1 MDRGID
7 LDVIMPILND
17 YTESLINF
25 GPNDSHYNV
34 NKRARDA
41 LINNGMHFNGANEL
55 VLGLEAL
62 VATGVPDTDA
72 YDKIINSALQTHLL
86 SATGKLGG
94 AAPPQE
100 LYKLAAE
107 QAYDKQQRALP
118 GGYEPV
124 PGGTATVRAWKKA
137 SDPDLLIGVRGTDDA
152 RDMSANA
159 SLLYNGLRGTNR
171 YKADEATVR
180 KIVAAHPGA
189 KVHLASHSLGA
200 AVAREMENILPVATS
215 RAFNAAFQPSTFS
228 KPGVQE
234 RHYKGSDFLGQ
245 IGRYL
250 PGAKHIVAPPDSSK
264 SKWYDPRTWNA
275 FKHHSLS
282 GFGRKRKGGAMRRDR
297 LGLPPDLVLR
307 PSSTGVFPTM
317 PHVRSID
324 FPATPAGRA
333 AYRAAVREN
342 QAADLHNKEVEA
354 LRHAGPGLGG
364 SRFIGGSTSDPDM
377 DMYSDANSRRRRRR
391 VNDRTTFGQWQWIRR
406 LATSPTAAFRN
417 QILAVLPPGWR
428 YSYVIDWPRTFAAWD
443 SGTLE
448 RENDDGQ
455 IQGYHFRDDEPHSL
469 TGIDEDLDLSST
481 TATPESVIE
490 TRSRNASVTEE
501 PPVSDREDEME
512 SGGSRKRRGPS
523 LGGSRF
529 IGGSTSDPDM
539 EIMDDDIDPNA
550 RRRNRRYWDHMTFD
564 IWTWLRRMATSP
576 TAAFRDQI
584 LAVPPPGWQLS
595 TLMDWPRT
603 FAAWN
608 SGTIE
613 RGEDEGR
620 VQGYYLNDE
629 EPQLLAGRDEELE
642 LSTPTA
648 TSATPE
654 SVIETR
660 SRHASVTE
668 EPPVSDRED
677 EMESGGS
684 RKRRRGG
691 SRVLLRERRDVAR
704 FGDSPPTTFHA
715 SAPQQVADPY
725 QRLSGGK
732 NKRIKHN
739 ATFDAIVDKGIGMA
753 TGNRLDRGKVESIG
767 DVVGSTIR
775 NVLNPITGWNNPA
788 KRTLPTGV
796 TSESAN
802 QSLGNFFSSIGGGS
816 NRNYSVVH
824 KDW

>member
-1 MDRGID
+1 MSRRSKLLRDMPATRAFLRLHRASRQRLGGTRTLTAPRDDDTTTAVPSNYSGPSIHQPALDLRIRPAVRERSLTATAPDASDASSAYTVERVYPHRRRKRRRGGLRGGVNMDRGID

-137 SDPDLLIGVRGTDDA
+137 SDPDLLIGVRGTDDR

-250 PGAKHIVAPPDSSK
+250 PGAKHIAAPADSSK

-297 LGLPPDLVLR
+297 YGLPPDLVLR

-342 QAADLHNKEVEA
+342 QVADLHNKEVEA

-391 VNDRTTFGQWQWIRR
+391 VRDRTTFGQWQWIRR

-428 YSYVIDWPRTFAAWD
+428 QVTVIDWPRTFAAWD

-455 IQGYHFRDDEPHSL
+455 IQGYYFREDEPHSL
-469 TGIDEDLDLSST
+469 TGIDEDLELSST

-512 SGGSRKRRGPS
+512 SGGSRKRR
-523 LGGSRF
+523 
-529 IGGSTSDPDM
+529 
-539 EIMDDDIDPNA
+539 
-550 RRRNRRYWDHMTFD
+550 
-564 IWTWLRRMATSP
+564 
-576 TAAFRDQI
+576 
-584 LAVPPPGWQLS
+584 
-595 TLMDWPRT
+595 
-603 FAAWN
+603 
-608 SGTIE
+608 
-613 RGEDEGR
+613 
-620 VQGYYLNDE
+620 
-629 EPQLLAGRDEELE
+629 
-642 LSTPTA
+642 
-648 TSATPE
+648 
-654 SVIETR
+654 
-660 SRHASVTE
+660 
-668 EPPVSDRED
+668 
-677 EMESGGS
+677 
-684 RKRRRGG
+684 RGG
-691 SRVLLRERRDVAR
+691 SRVLLTERRDVAR
-704 FGDSPPTTFHA
+704 FGDSPPTTFRA
-715 SAPQQVADPY
+715 SAPQRVADPY
-725 QRLSGGK
+725 QRARLGGVGTEPLQYDDREQYELDEPDEPGTVNSTHQSPSWHGINDATRFVDHYREARAPVLSKYYTPPAIDTTGAYNESWLTILDQNDDIFQGALLEAFKKLSGSG
-732 NKRIKHN
+732 
-739 ATFDAIVDKGIGMA
+739 
-753 TGNRLDRGKVESIG
+753 
-767 DVVGSTIR
+767 
-775 NVLNPITGWNNPA
+775 
-788 KRTLPTGV
+788 
-796 TSESAN
+796 
-802 QSLGNFFSSIGGGS
+802 SIGGG
-816 NRNYSVVH
+816 NRNYSVIRKH
-824 KDW
+824 W